1 MWSRVFASAVV
12 IAWLAAPTPAAAQSA
27 TPLKAAIDLYASAS
41 YDEALIALDAARQL
55 TLLPDERVTVDQ
67 HRMLCLLALGRPAA
81 ADEAA
86 VSLLQTRP
94 DFVLTASD
102 ASPRV
107 RAMFDQ
113 TRRRVLPGV
122 IRSRYA
128 DAKRAYDTGDY
139 RAASEGFAGLSAML
153 ADVQVA
159 AADPG
164 FADLRTL
171 VDGFRQLSAVALD
184 SGVTRRAATP
194 VERAAPLVSLP
205 AVLESTG
212 AGAPVA
218 AFATAVMSVP
228 GLELVA
234 DPEPVVAAVAAPV
247 ATARV
252 ADADARPFAPIDI
265 FTFDWRDKDVVPPV
279 ALAQAVS
286 GWWGAMGEPPAG
298 TPLGAL
304 DLLIDESG
312 RVVESRVYQSVNRI
326 YDTVLLGSVGQW
338 RYKPATKNG
347 RAVKYRRVTGVV
359 SGR

>member
-1 MWSRVFASAVV
+1 MRRRRLVANLAA
-12 IAWLAAPTPAAAQSA
+12 IAWLLVNTTARAQSPA
-27 TPLKAAIDLYASAS
+27 PLKAAIELYASAS
-41 YDEALIALDAARQL
+41 YDEALTALDAARQL
-55 TLLPDERVTVDQ
+55 TLLPEERVTVDQ
-67 HRMLCLLALGRPAA
+67 HRMLCLLALGRPGA

-86 VSLLQTRP
+86 VSLLQTKP
-94 DFVLTASD
+94 DFVLSASD

-113 TRRRVLPGV
+113 TRRRVLPAV

-128 DAKRAYDTGDY
+128 EAKGAYDGGDF

-171 VDGFRQLSAVALD
+171 VDGFKQLSAAALESGSARATARSAERVAASL
-184 SGVTRRAATP
+184 S
-194 VERAAPLVSLP
+194 APP
-205 AVLESTG
+205 PLESTG
-212 AGAPVA
+212 ARAPLPI
-218 AFATAVMSVP
+218 FTAVQMSAP
-228 GLELVA
+228 DIDA
-234 DPEPVVAAVAAPV
+234 DPEPSATVPPTMSSVAAVV
-247 ATARV
+247 AQ
-252 ADADARPFAPIDI
+252 PFAPIDI

-298 TPLGAL
+298 TSLGAL
-304 DLLIDESG
+304 ELLIDETG
-312 RVVESRVYQSVNRI
+312 RVVESRVYQSVNRV

>member
-1 MWSRVFASAVV
+1 MRRSLLASASAT
-12 IAWLAAPTPAAAQSA
+12 AWLLACATVGAQSTA
-27 TPLKAAIDLYASAS
+27 PLKAAIDLYASAS
-41 YDEALIALDAARQL
+41 YDEALTALDAARQL
-55 TLLPDERVTVDQ
+55 TLLPDERVTLDQ

-86 VSLLQTRP
+86 VSLLQTKP
-94 DFVLTASD
+94 DFVLSASD

-128 DAKRAYDTGDY
+128 DAKRAFDGGDF
-139 RAASEGFAGLSAML
+139 RAASEGFVGLSAML

-171 VDGFRQLSAVALD
+171 VDGFKQLSALALD
-184 SGVTRRAATP
+184 SASTRPVAAP
-194 VERAAPLVSLP
+194 VERAAAVLPLP
-205 AVLESTG
+205 ALLESTVAVG
-212 AGAPVA
+212 PVPAFTAAAMSAPDIEA
-218 AFATAVMSVP
+218 
-228 GLELVA
+228 E
-234 DPEPVVAAVAAPV
+234 PEPVVTPSPAPV
-247 ATARV
+247 SASRTTP
-252 ADADARPFAPIDI
+252 DAAARPFAPIDI

-298 TPLGAL
+298 TSLGAL
-304 DLLIDESG
+304 ELLIDETG

-347 RAVKYRRVTGVV
+347 RPVKYRRITGVV